1 MNIDLYKYIYLI
13 GVGGIG
19 MSALARY
26 FNAQGK
32 HICGYDKVQ
41 SDLCLELESEGIEI
55 YYNDSIEN
63 IPQYI
68 QEATSNEILVIYT
81 PAISEGNRVLNYF
94 KDKEFKLQKRA
105 EVLGMISKEYFTIA
119 VAGTHGKTTTSAILA
134 HVLNHAGK
142 QSTAFLGGI
151 SKNYNSNLMLAEKG
165 NILIVEAD
173 EYDKS
178 FLQLRPDV
186 AIITSVDADH
196 LDIYKDKSDLHNA
209 FKQFASQIKSNGL
222 LLLEDSIKIDFPT
235 PKQGIKLTYSAA
247 NNADFSAESIEVKE
261 GKMIFDLTAMD
272 VIPGMTYKKKQ
283 EGISFILPGIHNV
296 SNAIAASAVA
306 FYLGISYENIV
317 EGLDTFK
324 GINRRFDLHINTQEL
339 AYVDDYA
346 HHPQEISATINA
358 AMLLFPERDIT
369 VVFQPH
375 LFSRTKDFAQEF
387 AVSLSLADQL
397 ILLDIYPA
405 RELPIE
411 GINSRMLLDLCT
423 SPKKET
429 CSKHELLKVL
439 ERENLDVLITLGAG
453 DIGTLAKPIK
463 HMLN

>member
-1 MNIDLYKYIYLI
+1 MNIELYKHIYLI

-32 HICGYDKVQ
+32 LVCGYDKVQ
-41 SDLCLELESEGIEI
+41 SDLCVELEVEGINI
-55 YYNDSIEN
+55 HYKDAIEN

-68 QEATSNEILVIYT
+68 LKATCNEILVIYT
-81 PAISEGNRVLNYF
+81 PAVSRENIILNYF
-94 KDKEFKLQKRA
+94 KDRGFKLHKRS
-105 EVLGMISKEYFTIA
+105 EVLGMISKESFTIA

-134 HVLNHAGK
+134 HILNHAGK

-165 NILIVEAD
+165 NTLIVEAD

-178 FLQLRPDV
+178 FLQLQPDI

-196 LDIYKDKSDLHNA
+196 LDIYKDKQDLHNA
-209 FKQFASQIKSNGL
+209 FKQFVSQIKPNGL
-222 LLLEDSIKIDFPT
+222 LLLEDSVTIDFPM
-235 PKQGIKLTYSAA
+235 PDKVSMLSYSAV
-247 NNADFSAESIEVKE
+247 NKADYSAENIRVKE
-261 GKMIFDLTAMD
+261 GKMVFDLTYLDIMPARAY
-272 VIPGMTYKKKQ
+272 VKKQ
-283 EGISFILPGIHNV
+283 QGISFILPGLHNV

-306 FYLGISYENIV
+306 CYLGITCKDV
-317 EGLDTFK
+317 VKGLDTFK
-324 GINRRFDLHINTQEL
+324 GVNRRFDVHINTIEL

-346 HHPQEISATINA
+346 HHPQEVSATINA
-358 AMLLFPERDIT
+358 AKLLFPEREIT

-387 AVSLSLADQL
+387 AASLSMADQL

-411 GINSRMLLDLCT
+411 GVNARMLLDLCT

-429 CSKHELLKVL
+429 CSKQELLKIL
-439 ERENLDVLITLGAG
+439 EGENLDVLITLGAG
-453 DIGTLAKPIK
+453 DIGTLVHPIK
-463 HMLN
+463 HLLN